1 MTLETLA
8 LTDEEMVVVGE
19 GHGGDVEE
27 LGADLHDDRAVRVF
41 DHAGV
46 GFFDFFVGFGVDD
59 CAPAD
64 GVFHF

>member
-1 MTLETLA
+1 
-8 LTDEEMVVVGE
+8 MVVVGQ
-19 GHGGDVEE
+19 GHGGDVKE
-27 LGADLHDDRAVRVF
+27 LGADLHDDGAVRVF

-59 CAPAD
+59 GAPAD